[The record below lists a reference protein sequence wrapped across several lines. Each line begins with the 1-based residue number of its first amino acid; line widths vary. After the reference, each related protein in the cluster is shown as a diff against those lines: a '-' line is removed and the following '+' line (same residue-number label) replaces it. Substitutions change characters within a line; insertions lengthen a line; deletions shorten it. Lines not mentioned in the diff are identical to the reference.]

1 MLKCTFFQS
10 EVKFLGMTVSG
21 QGITMSKDKFAVIT
35 EWKPLMCIKGIHS
48 FLRLANF
55 YQWFI
60 ADFAAVTKLLTL
72 LTKKDML
79 FIWGV
84 NQQLVFDTLKTK
96 FTSAPIL
103 TFPNPIQPMQLK
115 ADASSYAI
123 GAALVVHHKDSWKPV
138 AYMSH
143 SCLVPSWTG
152 PCTIKSCL
160 R

>member
-1 MLKCTFFQS
+1 
-10 EVKFLGMTVSG
+10 MTVSG

-84 NQQLVFDTLKTK
+84 NQQLAFNTLKRQ
-96 FTSAPIL
+96 FTTAPIL
-103 TFPNPIQPMQLK
+103 VFPDPTLPMHVET
-115 ADASSYAI
+115 DASMFAI
-123 GAALVVHHKDSWKPV
+123 RAALVIYQPNGWRP
-138 AYMSH
+138 AIYMSH
-143 SCLVPSWTG
+143 SLSGTKLNWSVYDKELFVIVKAFKSW
-152 PCTIKSCL
+152 
-160 R
+160 